1 MAGNMATTGGSQL
14 SRRERQIMDILYEKG
29 EQSAQDIQRALP
41 DPPSYSAVRALIARL
56 VERNVVRFRNEGGK
70 YIYSPAAAQ
79 VTVQESAVQRLVKTF
94 FRGSRIKAVNA
105 LLDMEGEKMSAL
117 EIAEL
122 ERTIARVKE
131 AQSRAKE

>member
-1 MAGNMATTGGSQL
+1 MTTVGGNQL

-41 DPPSYSAVRALIARL
+41 DPPSYSAVRALVARL
-56 VERNVVRFRNEGGK
+56 VDRNIVKFRNEGGK

-79 VTVQESAVQRLVKTF
+79 VTVQESAIRRLVKTF
-94 FRGSRIKAVNA
+94 FRGSRVKAVTA
-105 LLDMEGEKMSAL
+105 LLDMEGEKLSAL
-117 EIAEL
+117 EVAEL

-131 AQSRAKE
+131 AQKRAKE

>member
-1 MAGNMATTGGSQL
+1 MLNSSGNQL

-41 DPPSYSAVRALIARL
+41 DPPSYSGVRALIARL
-56 VERNVVRFRNEGGK
+56 VDKGVVQFRTEGAK
-70 YIYSPAAAQ
+70 YIYAPAVAQ
-79 VTVQESAVQRLVKTF
+79 AKVQESAVRRLVKTF
-94 FRGSRIKAVNA
+94 FRGSRVKAVSA
-105 LLDMEGEKMSAL
+105 LLDLEGETMSDL

-131 AQSRAKE
+131 AQKRAKD